1 MTESTPPPAAPLE
14 ARARRFLRIAGAL
27 AVVLAAWGLIDRI
40 TARGDL
46 RRQAA
51 LAAIPTVATVRPAG
65 ASPSEALVLPGSVQA
80 YYESPIYART
90 SGYLRAWYTDIGTPV
105 HKGQLLAEIDTPELD
120 QQLAQA
126 VADLATAQANY
137 ELARATDVRWQTLLT
152 SHLVS
157 KQDAD
162 ERASD
167 AAAKLAA
174 VHSAAANVARLR
186 QMVSFKHVVAPFDGL
201 VTQRSTDIG
210 ALINA
215 GQSPGTALF
224 RVADTH
230 RLRIYV
236 SVPQPYAASVK
247 VGLGADLVFAER
259 PGKRYP
265 AQVAYTAEALDPESR
280 TLQVQLQVENP
291 QRELLPGAYAEVHF
305 SLAAP
310 ASTLIVPANAL
321 LFRSQGV
328 LAAVVSRDQRVH
340 LKRLTQGRD
349 FGTSIE
355 VLSGLDP
362 GDDVVLNPPDSITEG
377 MQVRVVHSSAPPTG
391 TGPTA
396 PRQPPVTR

>member
-126 VADLATAQANY
+126 VADQATAQANY

-152 SHLVS
+152 THLVS

-259 PGKRYP
+259 PGK
-265 AQVAYTAEALDPESR
+265 
-280 TLQVQLQVENP
+280 
-291 QRELLPGAYAEVHF
+291 H
-305 SLAAP
+305 
-310 ASTLIVPANAL
+310 
-321 LFRSQGV
+321 
-328 LAAVVSRDQRVH
+328 
-340 LKRLTQGRD
+340 
-349 FGTSIE
+349 
-355 VLSGLDP
+355 
-362 GDDVVLNPPDSITEG
+362 
-377 MQVRVVHSSAPPTG
+377 
-391 TGPTA
+391 
-396 PRQPPVTR
+396 